1 VPRSGTA
8 ARAQGQLKRPD
19 LYGKTGT
26 TNDVFDAWFAG
37 FQPHVV
43 AVVWLGYDTPR
54 SLGSQASGASL
65 ALPAWIQYMAT
76 ALAKEPVQEL
86 PVPEGVIQTETGWRY
101 IEWANGGFIRE
112 LGMGDQVIDPSL
124 IPQAPDPSASE
135 AIEPEP
141 LDPASE
147 RPSGEEPHAEGKA
160 ESKDSKEPRK
170 SILDKLF

>member
-1 VPRSGTA
+1 
-8 ARAQGQLKRPD
+8 
-19 LYGKTGT
+19 
-26 TNDVFDAWFAG
+26 
-37 FQPHVV
+37 
-43 AVVWLGYDTPR
+43 
-54 SLGSQASGASL
+54 
-65 ALPAWIQYMAT
+65 MAT

-147 RPSGEEPHAEGKA
+147 RPSGEEPHAESKA